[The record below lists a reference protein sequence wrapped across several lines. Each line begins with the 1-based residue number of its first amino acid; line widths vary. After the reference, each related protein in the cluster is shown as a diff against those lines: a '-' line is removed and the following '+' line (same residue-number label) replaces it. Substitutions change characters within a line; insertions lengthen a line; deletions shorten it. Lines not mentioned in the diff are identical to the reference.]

1 MIAAALT
8 LCGALGLGW
17 LTSAWLAVSSA
28 YPLKAAAIPILLGIL
43 LWPRL
48 GEHAH
53 SSLGPANTI
62 TLVRAVVAGVL
73 AAFLWEPVAA
83 EVPWLL
89 VAGGCLWFMMDWI
102 DGRVARATGH
112 ASAFGARLDM
122 ELDALTLLALS
133 ALAWQL
139 DRAGAWVLLSGGMR
153 YLFVAATWVF
163 PFMNRPLFHTPRR
176 AWVCGIQV
184 TCLIAALVPWQAPG
198 LSDAIAMFGLV
209 ALTVSFALDTVWLVK
224 NR

>member
-1 MIAAALT
+1 MIAAACT
-8 LCGALGLGW
+8 LLGTVAAAW
-17 LTSAWLAVSSA
+17 FVSTQVATSSV
-28 YPLKAAAIPILLGIL
+28 YPLKAAAVPITLGFL

-48 GEHAH
+48 SEHAH
-53 SSLGPANTI
+53 PTLGPANAV
-62 TLVRAVVAGVL
+62 TLSRAVVAGVL
-73 AAFLWEPVAA
+73 AAFLWEAVAS

-89 VAGGCLWFMMDWI
+89 VAAGSLWFVMDWV

-122 ELDALTLLALS
+122 ELDALTMLALS

-139 DRAGAWVLLSGGMR
+139 DRAGPWVLLSGAMR
-153 YLFVAATWVF
+153 YLFVAATFVA
-163 PFMNRPLFHTPRR
+163 PFMNRPLFPTPRR

-184 TCLIAALVPWQAPG
+184 TCLIAALAPWPVPG
-198 LSDAIAMFGLV
+198 LSDAIALFGLV
-209 ALTVSFALDTVWLVK
+209 SLVVSFAIDTVWLVK